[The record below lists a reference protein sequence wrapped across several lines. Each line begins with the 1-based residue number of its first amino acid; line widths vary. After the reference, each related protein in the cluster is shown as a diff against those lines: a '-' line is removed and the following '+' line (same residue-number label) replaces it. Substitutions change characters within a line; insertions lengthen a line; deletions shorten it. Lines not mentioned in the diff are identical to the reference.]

1 MDIKKLVNAFAA
13 RVDAEGLPVEAV
25 SVYQN
30 DRFVVGHRW
39 VEDRPRNIYSHTKS
53 YTVTAVGLAI
63 DDGLLS
69 LDDKPAEFFPEAL
82 PEDPAPEWARVSL
95 KDMLPMGLGV
105 DASLLMEDERRQ
117 GIGSPDYIQF
127 VFSHGFKYEPGTH
140 FHYSNANTYLAG
152 RMVEKVTGKD
162 LSAYLNERVF
172 APLEIPE
179 PRWER
184 CPKMHPFGAGG
195 MWLRTDDMLK
205 LGRLYLK
212 DGKWNGIRL
221 LSPDWIAL
229 ATTKK
234 LDTPPSDNGTGLS
247 CGYGY
252 QFWMCPYPGAYR
264 ADGKY
269 AQYTVVLPEADAVV
283 GMQCSEAAPEKTNA
297 IQVAVHEELLSR
309 IH

>member
-1 MDIKKLVNAFAA
+1 MEIKKLVADFAR
-13 RVDAEGLPVEAV
+13 RVDAENLPCEAV
-25 SVYQN
+25 TVYQG
-30 DRFVVGHRW
+30 DKYVVGHRW

-53 YTVTAVGLAI
+53 FTSTAVGLAI
-63 DDGLLS
+63 GDGLLS

-82 PEDPAPEWARVSL
+82 PDEPAPEWAEVRL
-95 KDMLPMGLGV
+95 RHMLTMGSGIGE
-105 DASLLMEDERRQ
+105 SLLMEDDRRK
-117 GIGSPDYIQF
+117 GVGSPDYVQF
-127 VFSHGFKYEPGTH
+127 VFSHSFQYAPGTH
-140 FHYSNANTYLAG
+140 FHYSNGNTYLAG
-152 RMVEKVTGKD
+152 RMVEKATGKD
-162 LSAYLNERVF
+162 LSAYLTERIF
-172 APLEIPE
+172 APLGIPE

-184 CPKMHPFGAGG
+184 CPKMHAFGAGG

-221 LSPDWIAL
+221 LDPSWIAM

-234 LDTPPSDNGTGLS
+234 LDTPPFENGTGLS

-269 AQYTVVLPEADAVV
+269 TQYTVVLPEADAVIGV
-283 GMQCSEAAPEKTNA
+283 QCSEAEPERTNA
-297 IQVAVHEELLSR
+297 VQVALHEELLSQIR
-309 IH
+309 